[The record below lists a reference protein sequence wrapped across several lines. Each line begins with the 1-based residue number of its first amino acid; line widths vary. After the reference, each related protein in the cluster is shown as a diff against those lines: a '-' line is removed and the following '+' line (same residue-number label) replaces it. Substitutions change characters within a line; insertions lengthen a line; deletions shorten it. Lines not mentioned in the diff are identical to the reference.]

1 MDFIYKLFSAE
12 GFMPHGHC
20 YLWNPGVLWLHIVS
34 DALITVAYFSIPF
47 TLIYFVRKRQDLAF
61 NWMFVCFAVFIVA
74 CGTTHLMEIW
84 SIWHPTYWLSGAI
97 KALTA
102 MASVPTAILLVRL
115 VPQALA
121 LPSPEKLRCANED
134 LKKEINERKQALE
147 QIQELNRELQRRSTL
162 LQAANQE
169 LEAFSYSVSHDLRAP
184 VRHVDGFA
192 AMLQNQADRLDDKG
206 RQYLKT
212 ISESAK
218 RMGALID
225 DLLVFSRIGRAE
237 LRNATVDLEQLVQ
250 ETLIGLDQ
258 ETKGRN
264 IEWSRWPLPKVKGD
278 PAMLRQVLINLLDNA
293 VKYTRPRNPT
303 RIEIGCAQETAEE
316 VVIFVRDN
324 GVGFDMEY
332 VDKLFGVFQRLHRN
346 DEFEGTGIGLANV
359 RRIIT
364 RHGGRVW
371 AEGKV
376 DAGATVYFTLPKAS
390 PASP

>member
-1 MDFIYKLFSAE
+1 MDFVYKLFSSD

-34 DALITVAYFSIPF
+34 DALITLAYFSIPF

-84 SIWHPTYWLSGAI
+84 SVWHPTYWLSGVI

-102 MASVPTAILLVRL
+102 LASVPTAILLVRL
-115 VPQALA
+115 VPKALA
-121 LPSPEKLRCANED
+121 LPSPEHLRRANED
-134 LKKEINERKQALE
+134 LKREIDERKEALE
-147 QIQELNRELQRRSTL
+147 QIQQLNNELQRRSAL

-192 AMLQNQADRLDDKG
+192 AMLQTQADRLDDKG
-206 RQYLKT
+206 RQYLRT

-218 RMGALID
+218 RMGTLID

-250 ETLIGLDQ
+250 ETLAGLEQ
-258 ETKGRN
+258 ETRGRN
-264 IEWSRWPLPKVKGD
+264 IEWSRQPLAKVRGD
-278 PAMLRQVLINLLDNA
+278 PAMLRQVLVNLLDNA
-293 VKYTRPRNPT
+293 VKYTRPRDPA
-303 RIEIGCAQETAEE
+303 RIEIGCTQDSAEE
-316 VVIFVRDN
+316 IVVYVRDN

-371 AEGKV
+371 AEGKINS
-376 DAGATVYFTLPKAS
+376 GSTFYFSLVKA
-390 PASP
+390 